1 LLLVSCDKDIKFLFF
16 SLRWLKMVFVCAFR
30 VGVYDFMVGLLKK
43 MVALLEFM
51 VALLL

>member
-1 LLLVSCDKDIKFLFF
+1 MFLVSGDKDIQFLFF
-16 SLRWLKMVFVCAFR
+16 SLRWLKMVFVCVFR

-43 MVALLEFM
+43 MVALSVFM

>member
-1 LLLVSCDKDIKFLFF
+1 MLLVSCDKDIKFLFI
-16 SLRWLKMVFVCAFR
+16 SLSRLKMVFVCVFR

-43 MVALLEFM
+43 MVALSVFM